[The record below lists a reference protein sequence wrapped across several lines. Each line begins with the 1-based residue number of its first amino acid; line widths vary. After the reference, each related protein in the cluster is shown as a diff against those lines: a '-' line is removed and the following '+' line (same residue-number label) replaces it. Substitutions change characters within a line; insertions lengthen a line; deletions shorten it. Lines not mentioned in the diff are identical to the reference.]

1 VLTRR
6 AFSTELVDKA
16 RQRERE
22 EREKLRLAYIQRVVQ
37 ALDALSDFAPFEE
50 AYIFGSLVRAG
61 SFRPGISD
69 IDIAIV
75 GLRDEDFFRAASFLS
90 KELGLEI
97 DLVQLESHRLEH
109 EIREEGLKWKKGG

>member
-1 VLTRR
+1 M
-6 AFSTELVDKA
+6 VDKA

-50 AYIFGSLVRAG
+50 AYMFGSLVRAG

-75 GLRDEDFFRAASFLS
+75 GLRDEDFFKVASFLS

-97 DLVQLESHRLEH
+97 DLAQLESHRLEH